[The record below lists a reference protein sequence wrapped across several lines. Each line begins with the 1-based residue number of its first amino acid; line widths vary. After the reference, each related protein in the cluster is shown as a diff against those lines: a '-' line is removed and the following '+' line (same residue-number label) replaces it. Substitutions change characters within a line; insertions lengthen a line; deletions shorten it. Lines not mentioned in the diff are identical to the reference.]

1 MIRIR
6 GEFIKG
12 GGSRYGNSSW
22 SKYRKAERKMEGIP
36 SKTTSKGMV
45 WEKNMTDLRDFEENR
60 QAKI

>member
-1 MIRIR
+1 MRIR

-12 GGSRYGNSSW
+12 EGGRYGNSSRR
-22 SKYRKAERKMEGIP
+22 KYRKAERKMEGIP
-36 SKTTSKGMV
+36 SKTTLKGRV